1 MTKMRSEKLA
11 IVLLT
16 VIVMAEAK
24 VCYKYHRLVN
34 GSFDCVN
41 GTRNETTP
49 CTSYRL
55 GGVSL
60 GQGTATGG
68 ALTNGNTS
76 PSSSKQSQ
84 SVSTTDVSLS
94 TTETVET
101 TDRLTLTNGNTPPS
115 SSQEAQSDSTT
126 DVPPSTSETIENAPR
141 CNSFIVAGKNYSM
154 AKNACGEIGGK
165 MFGYEHVQSNET
177 AEETFRDLMRTHN
190 ESSSCQYVWVD
201 IIRKD
206 DNQFEWSGGPD
217 FVDSDS
223 WWGKN
228 QPGNSEECVAG
239 QRYDDW
245 KLHDVHCTSWLCT
258 MCMDALCNSG

>member
-1 MTKMRSEKLA
+1 MRLEKLA

-16 VIVMAEAK
+16 VIVKAEAK

-60 GQGTATGG
+60 GQGTATGN
-68 ALTNGNTS
+68 AFDRPSTS
-76 PSSSKQSQ
+76 SPEAKSH
-84 SVSTTDVSLS
+84 STTDVSPS
-94 TTETVET
+94 ITEDAET
-101 TDRLTLTNGNTPPS
+101 ASRLTPTNGNTPHS
-115 SSQEAQSDSTT
+115 SSQEAQSHSTT

-141 CNSFIVAGKNYSM
+141 CNSLIVAGKNYSM

-165 MFGYEHVQSNET
+165 MFGYEHVQSNKT
-177 AEETFRDLMRTHN
+177 AEETFRDLMSSHA
-190 ESSSCQYVWVD
+190 ESFSCRFVWVD

-206 DNQFEWSGGPD
+206 DNQFKWSDGPD

-223 WWGKN
+223 WWGN
-228 QPGNSEECVAG
+228 NEPNDHADSQWCVASYRDG
-239 QRYDDW
+239 NW
-245 KLHDVHCTSWLCT
+245 KLHDIHCTRSVQLCT
-258 MCMDALCNSG
+258 MCMDAWCNSG